1 MGASEKMPAALAFLC
16 AKKPRSINAGTS
28 DQYKGALQKAF
39 TRYCKNSAFSS
50 PIYSR
55 IYYFNRVSHRIDVDN
70 FSKPILDALK
80 GFAYADDAV
89 VEFRQSGVI
98 DLQREDISSFD
109 LSGMPEAVLEDFIQS
124 IQNEDHLIYVEM
136 GHLDKCMFAFGNSE
150 ATNGN

>member
-1 MGASEKMPAALAFLC
+1 MPVPVAFLC

-28 DQYKGALQKAF
+28 DQYKGALQSAF
-39 TRYCKNSAFSS
+39 SRYCQSLTFSS

-80 GFAYADDAV
+80 GLAYADDAI

-136 GHLDKCMFAFGNSE
+136 GGLDKSMFSFGNAE